1 MGTDK
6 PLFGLSI
13 CKGLLLFSKL
23 FSHFQVFAKC
33 YHLTMVPL
41 GDIEKRKSHHIMQ
54 TSAHCVFLEL
64 RKIELRKT
72 ISNSNQLKVVIWIP
86 LTANKFVIDANAQ
99 MALTRALA
107 IFFQFDTRVHRK
119 WVTTASSRSR
129 PVETILG
136 ILHSGNDETRCQLMS
151 LDMSI
156 FVLCATIGT
165 HFFQYFDRIQME

>member
-64 RKIELRKT
+64 RKT
-72 ISNSNQLKVVIWIP
+72 SSNSNQLLKVVIWIP

-99 MALTRALA
+99 MAYQV
-107 IFFQFDTRVHRK
+107 FFRFDSRVHRK

-129 PVETILG
+129 AVETILG
-136 ILHSGNDETRCQLMS
+136 ILHSVKDETRCQLMS
-151 LDMSI
+151 LDVSI
-156 FVLCATIGT
+156 FVLSKMTDPIIGRL
-165 HFFQYFDRIQME
+165 DMI